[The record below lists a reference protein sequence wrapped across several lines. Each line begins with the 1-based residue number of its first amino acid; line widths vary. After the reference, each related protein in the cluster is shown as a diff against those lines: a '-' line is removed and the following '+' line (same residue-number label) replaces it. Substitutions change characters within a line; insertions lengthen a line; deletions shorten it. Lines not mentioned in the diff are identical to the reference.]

1 MVIPSSLTSCEMGRN
16 HCYENT
22 LRFPW
27 EACNKYFLRRRLF
40 TMSQWIPEVTLN
52 DGLTLPAVGLGTYKL
67 NGNEGANAIRNA
79 VRLGYRLIDSA
90 YNYENEGTVG
100 EAIRRSSVPR
110 QDLIVTSK
118 LPGRYQS
125 YDKAVSTI
133 QESLYRAN
141 LDYYDLYL
149 IHWPNPKQD
158 TYVEA
163 WEALIDAKKWGLIR
177 SIGVC
182 NFLPEHLKR
191 LEKETGVK
199 PSINQIELHP
209 FFNQENQRKWHE
221 ENNIITE
228 SWSPLGRAN
237 AVLHNEAI
245 QKIAEHHQKNVAQ
258 VILRWH
264 YQLGAITIPKSAS
277 PKRQLENIS
286 IFDFSLD
293 ETEMGMISELTRPDG
308 RLKNQDP
315 ATYEEF

>member
-1 MVIPSSLTSCEMGRN
+1 M
-16 HCYENT
+16 
-22 LRFPW
+22 
-27 EACNKYFLRRRLF
+27 K
-40 TMSQWIPEVTLN
+40 
-52 DGLTLPAVGLGTYKL
+52 
-67 NGNEGANAIRNA
+67 GNEGANAIQSA
-79 VRLGYRLIDSA
+79 IDIGYRLIDSA

-110 QDLIVTSK
+110 EELRITSK
-118 LPGRYQS
+118 LPGRYQA
-125 YDKAVSTI
+125 YDKAVYTI

-163 WEALIDAKKWGLIR
+163 WQALIDAKKWGLIR

-182 NFLPEHLKR
+182 NFLPEHIQR

-209 FFNQENQRKWHE
+209 FFNQAEQRKWHE
-221 ENNIITE
+221 ENDIATE
-228 SWSPLGRAN
+228 SWSPLTRGFKDLNSDKLQEIADH
-237 AVLHNEAI
+237 HNKSI
-245 QKIAEHHQKNVAQ
+245 SQ

-264 YQLGAITIPKSAS
+264 YQLGAISIPKSAS
-277 PKRQLENIS
+277 SVRQLENIS

-293 ETEMGMISELTRPDG
+293 ETEMNMISKLTRS
-308 RLKNQDP
+308 
-315 ATYEEF
+315 